1 MSVATSW
8 CLSRCQGPCWGG
20 RIALPPVRSFV
31 RCRAA
36 PLVTLVLVFLVGVA
50 GPARATD
57 NPSFDTWLDGM
68 RRDALADGVR
78 PETVCAA
85 FDTAR
90 FVPEVQEFDRRQ
102 PEFLSTFWGYIDQR
116 VTPERIGNGRIFLRQ
131 HRGLL
136 DAVYRRYGV
145 PPEVIAAFI
154 GLESNYG
161 RNTGGFRTVDAL
173 ATLAFDDRRGPM
185 FHRQL
190 LAFLHLA
197 DRGDVPV
204 DAVSSWAGAMGQPQF
219 MPTTYDAYA
228 VDFDGDGRRDLWNS
242 PADIFASAGHFLSE
256 LGWRAEEEWG
266 TEVILPSSL
275 DVRHLTLDTPKP
287 IADWRRMGVR
297 RSDGRPFGPDDTTKV
312 SLVVPGGWSGGPAL
326 LVGDN
331 FDAIL
336 GWNRSILYAVS
347 VGHLADRLAGGG
359 EFRTGRSGAPLS
371 PMSRNDVVELQTMLA
386 RLGYDTGGTDGV
398 VGSKT
403 RSAIRQFQMVANL
416 PADGYPSSLILDRLR
431 QGHDRQ

>member
-1 MSVATSW
+1 MSIATSW
-8 CLSRCQGPCWGG
+8 CLSQCRWTRGG
-20 RIALPPVRSFV
+20 GGIARPRVRRRVASII
-31 RCRAA
+31 
-36 PLVTLVLVFLVGVA
+36 TLALVFIVVVTGA
-50 GPARATD
+50 AQATGD
-57 NPSFDTWLDGM
+57 LSFNAWLDGM
-68 RRDALADGVR
+68 RRDALADGVS
-78 PETVCAA
+78 PGTVHAA
-85 FDTAR
+85 LDRAR
-90 FVPEVQEFDRRQ
+90 FVPEVQELDRRQ

-136 DAVYRRYGV
+136 DAVERRYGV
-145 PPEVIAAFI
+145 PPHVIAAFI

-173 ATLAFDDRRGPM
+173 ATLAFDERRAPM
-185 FHRQL
+185 FRRQL
-190 LAFLHLA
+190 LAFLHLV

-242 PADIFASAGHFLSE
+242 PADIFASAGRFLSE
-256 LGWRAEEEWG
+256 LGWHADEDWG
-266 TEVILPSSL
+266 TEVLLPTSL

-287 IADWRRMGVR
+287 VADWRRIGVR
-297 RSDGRPFGPDDTTKV
+297 RSDGRPSDADDTAMM
-312 SLVVPGGWSGGPAL
+312 SLIVPGGWSGGPAL
-326 LVGDN
+326 LVGEN

-336 GWNRSILYAVS
+336 GWNRSVLYAVS
-347 VGHLADRLAGGG
+347 VGHLADRIAGGG
-359 EFRTGRSGAPLS
+359 EFRTGRSDTPLS
-371 PMSRNDVVELQTMLA
+371 PLSRDDVVELQSILA
-386 RLGYDTGGTDGV
+386 HLGYDTGGVDGV

-403 RSAIRQFQMVANL
+403 RTAIRRFQTVTNL

-431 QGHDRQ
+431 QDHVRQ